1 MADERNNEI
10 EETKIQGVNGP
21 ITGWL
26 DGHTILVGF
35 MAYPIRHTMSP
46 TMHNNAFAKLGLNGA
61 YLCVEIDNEK
71 LPGAIDAIRPL
82 DMRGSNVSMPNK
94 KKVIPYLDK
103 LDKTSQM
110 CDAVNTIVNEH
121 GILSGYT
128 TDGMGWVRALKKDG
142 QDVKGKIITL
152 AGAGGAGLAAA
163 TRSLQHDKK
172 VVILE
177 KFPQLGGNTAR
188 AGGPMNAAE
197 PDWQKGFKALPG
209 EKGTLQEL
217 AETPTSE
224 IDPEYVA
231 DFEKLRDQ
239 IKAYLDSGEDYLFD
253 SVLLHEI
260 QTYLGGKRVD
270 LKGNEMHGKYELV
283 TTLVNNALDSVN
295 WLTDLGVKFDRS
307 DVTMPVGAL
316 WCRGHKPV
324 EPMGFA
330 FIHVLG
336 DWVKEH
342 GATVLTETRAKH
354 LIIEGGKVTG
364 VIAEKTDDSKVTVHA
379 KSVILMA
386 GGFGANTKMV
396 QKYNTY
402 WSEIA
407 DDIATT
413 NSPAITGDGIVLG
426 QEAGAALTGMGFI
439 QLMPVSD
446 PVTGELFTGLQTPP
460 ENFIMVN
467 QKGERFV
474 NEFAERDTLAKAAID
489 NGGLFYLIAD
499 DKIKETAYN
508 TTQESIDAQVEAG
521 TLFRA
526 DTLEELAEKVGMDPA
541 VLTDTIKKYNSYVD
555 AGHDP
560 EFGKGAFHLKCE
572 VAPFYATPRKPA
584 IHHTMGGLVIDT
596 KGHVLDEAGHVIAG
610 LYSAGEKRG
619 RPACRQPFGRELLG

>member
-1 MADERNNEI
+1 MKSGTYRVKAKGHGSSFMPMEVTIENDKVEDITVDSAGETIGIADEVFKRLPKAIIDGQTLNVDAVSGASI
-10 EETKIQGVNGP
+10 SSQGV
-21 ITGWL
+21 I
-26 DGHTILVGF
+26 DGVAEAINEAGGD
-35 MAYPIRHTMSP
+35 AEEWKKRDNP
-46 TMHNNAFAKLGLNGA
+46 AFSAAKDEE
-61 YLCVEIDNEK
+61 YDTDV
-71 LPGAIDAIRPL
+71 
-82 DMRGSNVSMPNK
+82 V
-94 KKVIPYLDK
+94 VI
-103 LDKTSQM
+103 
-110 CDAVNTIVNEH
+110 
-121 GILSGYT
+121 
-128 TDGMGWVRALKKDG
+128 
-142 QDVKGKIITL
+142 
-152 AGAGGAGLAAA
+152 GAGGAGLAAA

-209 EKGTLQEL
+209 EKETLQEL

-270 LKGNEMHGKYELV
+270 LKGNEIHGKYELV
-283 TTLVNNALDSVN
+283 TTLVNNVLDSVN

-316 WCRGHKPV
+316 WRRGHKPV

-336 DWVKEH
+336 DWVKQH

-364 VIAEKTDDSKVTVHA
+364 VIAEKTDGSKVTVHA
-379 KSVILMA
+379 KSVILTA

-402 WSEIA
+402 WTEIA

-413 NSPAITGDGIVLG
+413 NSPAITGDGIALG

-467 QKGERFV
+467 KEGKRFV

-508 TTQESIDAQVEAG
+508 TTQESIDAQVAAS
-521 TLFRA
+521 TLFRD
-526 DTLEELAEKVGMDPA
+526 DTLEGLAKQVGMDPE
-541 VLTDTIKKYNSYVD
+541 VLVDTIKKYNSYVD

-560 EFGKGAFHLKCE
+560 EFGKSAFHLKCE
-572 VAPFYATPRKPA
+572 KAPFYATPRKPA

-596 KGHVLDEAGHVIAG
+596 KAHVLDEEGHVIPG
-610 LYSAGEKRG
+610 LYSAGENAGGLHAGNRLG
-619 RPACRQPFGRELLG
+619 GNSLADIFTFGRIAADTANEENATVDAASGASH